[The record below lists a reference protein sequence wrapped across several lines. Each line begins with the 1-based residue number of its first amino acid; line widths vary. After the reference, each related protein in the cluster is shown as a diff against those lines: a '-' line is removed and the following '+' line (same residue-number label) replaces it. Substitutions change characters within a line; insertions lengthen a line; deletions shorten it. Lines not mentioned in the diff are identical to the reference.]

1 MGKRIAGGTAAQFN
15 VREVERSV
23 AFLRTDG
30 IPVRDCPRCQRR
42 TCAAVIVAGAAAVI
56 VAGAAAGLLV
66 AIQTIAE
73 LAIDGCCHKVRLR
86 RLRRIGRQAMVF
98 AGLVCTGI
106 AFAFSTGLR
115 RFDFFLGAGAVAFAF
130 CKVTPFGTAGFA
142 LHAAFAVGALSRVNR
157 GFAGRT
163 GFRAYFKEAAAHGRA

>member
-1 MGKRIAGGTAAQFN
+1 MAQFN

-42 TCAAVIVAGAAAVI
+42 TCAAVIVAGAAA
-56 VAGAAAGLLV
+56 GLLV

-86 RLRRIGRQAMVF
+86 RFRRIGRQAIVF
-98 AGLVCTGI
+98 AGLLGTGI
-106 AFAFSTGLR
+106 ACAVRAGLGC
-115 RFDFFLGAGAVAFAF
+115 FDFRLIARAVAVALCKQIPFGAG
-130 CKVTPFGTAGFA
+130 CFA

-163 GFRAYFKEAAAHGRA
+163 GFRAYFKEAAVHGRA